1 MSKQLIFSDFTGG
14 LNLNEATTIKDNEF
28 SKADNVYYDND
39 NRLTTRKGTSNIFE
53 PIPDDVT
60 VVQSMNTF
68 DGDGTWTASG
78 DAGSVA
84 TETSNKKY
92 DAGSVEFV
100 ITTSGT
106 TASISNTGLTAVD
119 LTTVKETGYF
129 GFWIYLPAALTSVTL
144 TLGDTLDSDDYE
156 AVLTTRA
163 DGNSFAQGWNY
174 AKVNW
179 ADMTSAGSPTG
190 SIDEIR
196 FTCTYPGGYAGGTVY
211 VDGLVWYS
219 GTSAVETHS
228 LYHVKLDDGTRVTLA
243 AAKESLFILEQDNDW
258 VLLSTGYSDGLK
270 FSFINYKSVIYFSN
284 GEDNFAY
291 YTPANESGAG
301 SVVTADA
308 SAPKA
313 KYLMIV
319 ANTAY
324 AAGIKDSLNE
334 VKYSNALPTDLTGA
348 WPNNEFIY
356 DDNSREVITGIGKLP
371 SDAIIV
377 FLENSAY
384 YVDTV
389 PTTSVIRPI
398 DYDGGCQSFRT
409 IQRVENDLFFLAE
422 DHLYSLNQRQ
432 GTNDTFDAGSLSDNI
447 QPKIVTG
454 SDLTTANGFRG
465 RNVKPNHYYLNLDTE
480 QSGSPD
486 SCLVLN
492 IKLKAWT
499 EYTGIA
505 ANQMTEYQDENDDW
519 HLIYANVFSGQVRE
533 IETGFDDNGV
543 EINSKVWTKENDF
556 GDPTL
561 YKEIRECDISG
572 FISESAVINVTDKLD
587 GEDNATD
594 QILGTNY
601 IDSVSGAAPLGTAT
615 LGVKPL
621 TGSPIDSENLPLAL
635 FNVRKNVYLS
645 AFRAQIKL
653 ESSSLYSQWVLS
665 KIQFQVE
672 ALPTD
677 WFPSDDYI

>member
-1 MSKQLIFSDFTGG
+1 MSKQLIFNDFTGG
-14 LNLNEATTIKDNEF
+14 LNLNEATTIKDNELA
-28 SKADNVYYDND
+28 KADNIFYDSD
-39 NRLTTRKGTSNIFE
+39 NRLTTRKGISNIFE
-53 PIPDDVT
+53 PIADAVT
-60 VVQSMNTF
+60 VIQAMNTF
-68 DGDGTWTASG
+68 DGDGTWTAAG

-84 TETSNKKY
+84 TETSIKKY

-106 TASISNTGLTAVD
+106 SASISNTGLTPVD
-119 LTTVKETGYF
+119 LTSVVETGYF

-144 TLGDTLDSDDYE
+144 TLGDTLDTADYE

-163 DGNSFAQGWNY
+163 DGEGFSQGWNY
-174 AKVNW
+174 AKATW
-179 ADMTSAGSPTG
+179 ADMTKTGAATG

-196 FTCTYPGGYAGGTVY
+196 FTCTYSALYAGGTVY

-219 GTSAVETHS
+219 GTTAVETHS

-258 VLLSTGYSDGLK
+258 VLLSTGYTDGLK

-291 YTPANESGAG
+291 YDPENESTTG

-334 VKYSNALPTDLTGA
+334 VKYTNALPTNLTGA
-348 WPNNEFIY
+348 WGNSEFIY

-389 PTTSVIRPI
+389 PTNTVIRPI
-398 DYDGGCQSFRT
+398 DYDGGCQAFRT
-409 IQRVENDLFFLAE
+409 IQRVENDLYFLAE
-422 DHLYSLNQRQ
+422 DNLYSLNQRQ
-432 GTNDTFDAGSLSDNI
+432 GANDTYDAGALSDNV
-447 QPKIVTG
+447 QPLILTG

-465 RNVKPNHYYLNLDTE
+465 RKVRPNHYYLNLDTTM
-480 QSGSPD
+480 GGAPD
-486 SCLVLN
+486 TCLVLN

-499 EYTGIA
+499 LYTGIA
-505 ANQMTEYQDENDDW
+505 ANQMIEYEDASGVW
-519 HLIYANVFSGQVRE
+519 HLIYANVYSGQVRE
-533 IETGFDDNGV
+533 IEKGFDDNGV

-556 GDPTL
+556 GDPTM
-561 YKEIRECDISG
+561 YKEVHECDISG
-572 FISESAVINVTDKLD
+572 FISESAIINATDELD
-587 GEDNATD
+587 GEDNGTD
-594 QILGTNY
+594 FIIGSNYTFPISGAVPLGT
-601 IDSVSGAAPLGTAT
+601 APLGT
-615 LGVKPL
+615 LPL
-621 TGSPIDSENLPLAL
+621 TSLPIISESLPLAL
-635 FNVRKNVYLS
+635 FNVRKNVYQS
-645 AFRAQIKL
+645 CFRIQIKL
-653 ESSSLYSQWVLS
+653 ESSSLYSQWILS
-665 KIQFQVE
+665 KIQFQIE

-677 WFPSDDYI
+677 WFPNSDYI